1 MLIAD
6 DLDQLLESLPPFVR
20 RPLSIHPYK
29 DQLIEVVMDLGRRP
43 EARFPNYPEYLSNE
57 MITCN
62 DLNYCIK
69 RLGNFSGDNRAGIER
84 TLHRISCVRN
94 RDGSIIGLTC
104 RVGRA
109 IFGTINIIRDLLETG
124 KSLLLLGKPGVG
136 KTTAI
141 REVARV
147 LADEMQKRVVII
159 DTSNEIAGDGDIPHP
174 SIGRAR
180 RMQVSKPEMQHQVMI
195 EAVENHMP
203 QVIIID
209 EIGTELEAVAACT
222 IAERGVQLVGTAHGN
237 YLESLIKNP
246 TLSDLIG
253 GIEYITLGDDEA
265 KRRGTQKSILERRSA
280 PAFEIAIEIHERYCW
295 IIHENVEKSID
306 CTLKGIDYPTQKRIF
321 NPIGKTLIEYSDVST
336 LSDLRENAE
345 WRHFQLKLNT
355 KQAVNYG
362 LNQEILEEQKFSSR
376 IVGPQVSHNSISQQ
390 SKSFLS
396 IYSYGINLQS
406 IESIISLFNF
416 PVIVTRKIDNAQII
430 LGVRSQIKH
439 NAPIRNI
446 AKIKKIRIQTIRSI
460 SLSQIV
466 RALYCSLSLQIQ
478 ELDINKMALIII
490 KENNFNELEVFEEVR
505 LAIEKFV
512 IPKKVTVELLPRHVT
527 LRKIQHELIHHYQLK
542 ARSVGEEPDRKLRIY
557 PH

>member
-6 DLDQLLESLPPFVR
+6 DLDKLLESLPPFVR
-20 RPLSIHPYK
+20 RPLETHPQK
-29 DQLIEVVMDLGRRP
+29 DDLIEVVMDLGRRP
-43 EARFPNYPEYLSNE
+43 EARFPGHPEYLSNE

-94 RDGSIIGLTC
+94 RDGSIVGLTC

-109 IFGTINIIRDLLETG
+109 IFGTIRDLLETG

-180 RMQVSKPEMQHQVMI
+180 RMQVSKPERQHQVMI

-209 EIGTELEAVAACT
+209 EIGTELEAAAACT

-237 YLESLIKNP
+237 YLDSLINNP
-246 TLSDLIG
+246 TLADLIG
-253 GIEYITLGDDEA
+253 GIEYITLGDEEA

-280 PAFEIAIEIHERYCW
+280 SAFQIAIEIHERYCW
-295 IIHENVEKSID
+295 IIHEDVEKSID
-306 CTLKGIDYPTQKRIF
+306 NTLQGGDFPIQKRTF
-321 NPIGKTLIEYSDVST
+321 DPIGKTVIEYTHLSP
-336 LSDLRENAE
+336 LSDFGANANWKYYQSSFKPSRDIPSTTLKE
-345 WRHFQLKLNT
+345 KESYLNEKELYNKSSLNLERKKQLKN
-355 KQAVNYG
+355 
-362 LNQEILEEQKFSSR
+362 I
-376 IVGPQVSHNSISQQ
+376 
-390 SKSFLS
+390 S
-396 IYSYGINLQS
+396 IYSYGINLQY
-406 IESIISLFNF
+406 IETIVSLFNF
-416 PVIVTRKIDNAQII
+416 PIVTTRKIDEANFI
-430 LGVRSQIKH
+430 LSVRNQIKH
-439 NAPIRNI
+439 NAQIRHVAKLKNI
-446 AKIKKIRIQTIRSI
+446 GIQTIRSI
-460 SLSQIV
+460 SMPQLV
-466 RALYCSLSLQIQ
+466 RALYCM
-478 ELDINKMALIII
+478 LDWKTYEIDLKKMALLIT

-505 LAIEKFV
+505 LAIEKLV
-512 IPKKVTVELLPRHVT
+512 IPKKITVELLPRNVS

-542 ARSVGEEPDRKLRIY
+542 ARSIGEEPDRKLRIY
-557 PH
+557 PN